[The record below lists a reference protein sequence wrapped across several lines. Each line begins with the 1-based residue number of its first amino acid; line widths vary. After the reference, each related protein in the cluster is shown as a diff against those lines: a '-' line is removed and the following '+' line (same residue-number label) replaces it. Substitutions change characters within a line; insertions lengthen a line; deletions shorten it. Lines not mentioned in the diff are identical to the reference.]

1 MKTHKKILIAAL
13 ILLLPFLAV
22 GFLKLSIAADFR
34 SIVSEGNEIVE
45 QIYKYKCENG
55 SFPDENFKTIQGK
68 KNSEFYYSKNDDGSF
83 VLWTQGFSVGESIEY
98 DSNTKEWKRAG

>member
-1 MKTHKKILIAAL
+1 MKAHKKILIAAL
-13 ILLLPFLAV
+13 ISLLPFLAI
-22 GFLKLSIAADFR
+22 GFLKLSIAADFC

-55 SFPDENFKTIQGK
+55 SFPDENFQTLRGK

-83 VLWTQGFSVGESIEY
+83 VLWTQGFSVSESIEY

>member
-1 MKTHKKILIAAL
+1 MKAHKKLLIVA
-13 ILLLPFLAV
+13 IFLLLPFLAI
-22 GFLKLSIAADFR
+22 GFLKLSIILDFR

-55 SFPDENFKTIQGK
+55 TFPDENFKTIQGK
-68 KNSEFYYSKNDDGSF
+68 KKSEFYYSKNKDNF
-83 VLWTQGFSVGESIEY
+83 FILWTQGFSVGESIEY

>member
-1 MKTHKKILIAAL
+1 MKLQKKILAVAI
-13 ILLLPFLAV
+13 ILLSPLVLI
-22 GFLKLSIAADFR
+22 GLLKLSIVADFR

-55 SFPDENFKTIQGK
+55 SFPDEEFQTLHGK
-68 KNSEFYYSKNDDGSF
+68 KNSEFYYSKNDDDSF

>member
-1 MKTHKKILIAAL
+1 MKAHKKILIAAL
-13 ILLLPFLAV
+13 VLLLPFLAIAL
-22 GFLKLSIAADFR
+22 LKLSIVADFR
-34 SIVSEGNEIVE
+34 SIVSEGSEIVE
-45 QIYKYKCENG
+45 QIYKYEAEHG
-55 SFPDENFKTIQGK
+55 SFPNEDFKTILGK